1 MSEPPEDD
9 APSPLRL
16 ALLLAL
22 FLVPGAVAAAVLW
35 HDVLNEV
42 LAGRPMAASPLVVVA
57 MLALMGLSVALLAG
71 YLRRHR
77 SGRREG
83 HGSKGGVT

>member
-1 MSEPPEDD
+1 MNEPPDRE
-9 APSPLRL
+9 APNPLRL

-35 HDVLNEV
+35 HDVLNEI
-42 LAGRPMAASPLVVVA
+42 LAGKPMAASPLVAVA
-57 MLALMGLSVALLAG
+57 MAVLMAVSIALLAG

-77 SGRREG
+77 SGQG
-83 HGSKGGVT
+83 